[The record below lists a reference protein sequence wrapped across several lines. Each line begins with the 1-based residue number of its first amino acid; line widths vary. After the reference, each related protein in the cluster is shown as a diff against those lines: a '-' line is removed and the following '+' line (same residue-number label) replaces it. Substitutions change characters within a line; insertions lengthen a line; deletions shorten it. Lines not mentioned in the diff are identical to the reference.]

1 MGGAK
6 LCIVKK
12 KGLCPQAPSLHPL
25 KQLAAILKSR
35 AGKIRQR
42 RWGRRRKPSVSSLGC
57 DLQEGELSLFL
68 TTPLLGRNSRTLVS
82 RGDPGSSNLLPQR
95 FRRGTH
101 KGKKV
106 LASSAAL
113 ILALGKG
120 LEKNLPRVRQG
131 WVALYT
137 EIPYSA
143 PLPSSSQLG
152 GTAISILLSFQYAS
166 LLTPSCP
173 PQPGAVPFWDPHF
186 LGFEKWTAP
195 GAPSKSHLRD
205 GVRFIALL
213 SLDPLFP
220 TLSSLLIL
228 NGPAV
233 L

>member
-1 MGGAK
+1 M
-6 LCIVKK
+6 
-12 KGLCPQAPSLHPL
+12 
-25 KQLAAILKSR
+25 
-35 AGKIRQR
+35 
-42 RWGRRRKPSVSSLGC
+42 SSLGC

-82 RGDPGSSNLLPQR
+82 RGESGSSNRLPQR

-101 KGKKV
+101 KDKKV

-143 PLPSSSQLG
+143 HLPSSSQLG

-166 LLTPSCP
+166 LLTPSS

-205 GVRFIALL
+205 GVRLIALL
-213 SLDPLFP
+213 SLDPLFL